1 MRAKFEINNSDS
13 YEYLIHGQDLKI
25 EFQIPYTI
33 FTIVNYKQLHTR
45 IWLHKLFSSIYYKA
59 PFVLLYNFL
68 INHNFPGFGK
78 CNLLATNFD
87 YPGTSYKYK
96 TNFIPNCILDNKIK
110 IKSSKGVI
118 NTIANY
124 HYPTINFIGIGFGFR
139 IYKKNLIINM
149 VDLKDEVIT
158 IKNDIKFP
166 IIAKDITMINSNKPE
181 IELSQNSI
189 SINKANIELK
199 PKLPTINLNKS
210 LTNLII
216 SKTE

>member
-1 MRAKFEINNSDS
+1 
-13 YEYLIHGQDLKI
+13 
-25 EFQIPYTI
+25 
-33 FTIVNYKQLHTR
+33 
-45 IWLHKLFSSIYYKA
+45 
-59 PFVLLYNFL
+59 
-68 INHNFPGFGK
+68 
-78 CNLLATNFD
+78 
-87 YPGTSYKYK
+87 
-96 TNFIPNCILDNKIK
+96 
-110 IKSSKGVI
+110 
-118 NTIANY
+118 
-124 HYPTINFIGIGFGFR
+124 
-139 IYKKNLIINM
+139 M